1 MATPTLSVIV
11 PVYNEEN
18 YIGECLEALL
28 TQADEISEIIVVDNG
43 STDSTLRIVDSFENR
58 SSKVKVLHETRRGV
72 AYARN
77 TGFDVAASEILGR
90 VDADSRVS
98 PGWARSV
105 TDFLGR
111 EDAACVGAVSG
122 LNNSYDSPFRSL
134 KGWFVRRQ
142 IRRGIFGGER
152 RIKNLHGANMAI
164 RKSVWN
170 SVSDSVSVAS
180 DIHED
185 LDLALTLVHRNVE
198 IAQLTE
204 MHVDI
209 SPRRAL
215 TPPIEFFK
223 YIDSGTKTLELH
235 GRSTKRT
242 ARALRVHWTF
252 HILLFVLHRPYDPSI
267 GRYSLRYLRRQE
279 RARGLPID
287 VTV

>member
-11 PVYNEEN
+11 PVYNEED
-18 YIGECLEALL
+18 YIEECLAALL
-28 TQADEISEIIVVDNG
+28 AQADEISEIIVVDNG
-43 STDSTLRIVDSFENR
+43 STDSTLRIVDKFVNQSP
-58 SSKVKVLHETRRGV
+58 KVEILHETRRGV

-77 TGFDVAASEILGR
+77 AGFDGATSEILGR

-105 TDFLGR
+105 KDFLGR
-111 EDAACVGAVSG
+111 EDAAGVGAVSG

-142 IRRGIFGGER
+142 IRRGVFGGER

-164 RKSVWN
+164 RKAVWNTVSN
-170 SVSDSVSVAS
+170 SVSVES

-185 LDLALTLVHRNVE
+185 LDLALTLVRRNVE

-215 TPPIEFFK
+215 TPPIEFSK

-235 GRSTKRT
+235 GKSTKRT
-242 ARALRVHWTF
+242 ARALRIHWAF
-252 HILLFVLHRPYDPSI
+252 HILLFVLHRPYDPST
-267 GRYSLRYLRRQE
+267 GRYSLRYLRRPE